1 MSLPFS
7 GIVVN
12 VGTEFFQPV
21 PGDERLGIAPDRAVP
36 LHLADFLAGRDPA
49 LAAVQRAPKQVSASQ
64 GGTGR

>member
-36 LHLADFLAGRDPA
+36 LHLADFLTGRDPA
-49 LAAVQRAPKQVSASQ
+49 LAAIQRTP
-64 GGTGR
+64 

>member
-36 LHLADFLAGRDPA
+36 LHLAELLAGRDPA
-49 LAAVQRAPKQVSASQ
+49 LEAIQRGP
-64 GGTGR
+64 